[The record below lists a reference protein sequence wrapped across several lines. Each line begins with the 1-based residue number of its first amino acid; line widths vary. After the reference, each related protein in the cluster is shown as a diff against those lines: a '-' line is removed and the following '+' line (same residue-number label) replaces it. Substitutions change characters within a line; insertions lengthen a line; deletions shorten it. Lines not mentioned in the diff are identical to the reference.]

1 MSLDDKIDSTKDKVS
16 GKAKEVEGKVTN
28 DKARE
33 AEGKGQGIL
42 GKAKD
47 KLSCRPPPN
56 FGQNKNATLF
66 STTSIIL
73 TPSYRAEHPPV
84 PTPETHTRIYYE
96 LIMISPPPDHM
107 QKKQ

>member
-28 DKARE
+28 DKTRE

-47 KLSCRPPPN
+47 KLSDAKDAVKVCVTFLGVSAWLRTSFWFQGSVN
-56 FGQNKNATLF
+56 F
-66 STTSIIL
+66 
-73 TPSYRAEHPPV
+73 
-84 PTPETHTRIYYE
+84 PETNCSKAQFNN
-96 LIMISPPPDHM
+96 MFVWD
-107 QKKQ
+107 